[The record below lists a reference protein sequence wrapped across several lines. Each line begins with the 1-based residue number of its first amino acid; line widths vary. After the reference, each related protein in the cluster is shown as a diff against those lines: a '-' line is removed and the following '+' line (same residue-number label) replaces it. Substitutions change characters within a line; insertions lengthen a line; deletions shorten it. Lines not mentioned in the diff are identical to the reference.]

1 MNNISNSGKWF
12 LKLFFLFLSFL
23 FAVIIIFLLRPEY
36 FIEDI
41 EKFIKDQLSSSLNGK
56 VNIGNING
64 NFVEGFRLNQ
74 VLYQE
79 DSLII
84 FSAQEIYI
92 DPDLSRIFS
101 GNITLSELVIR
112 NSYFN
117 YDNQKLESYNSFDQ
131 STLLNWSFSIS
142 SLLIKKSLFV

>member
-41 EKFIKDQLSSSLNGK
+41 ENFIKDQLSSSLNGK

-92 DPDLSRIFS
+92 DPDLSRIFI

-117 YDNQKLESYNSFDQ
+117 
-131 STLLNWSFSIS
+131 
-142 SLLIKKSLFV
+142 